1 MPPIPSRRGT
11 EAHNPFPVAPADV
24 PAAAV
29 RAVKRTLLRSGHP
42 GIEDPMDDDLARLIV
57 AELVIAAL
65 HDDGTARRK
74 SPGRRRGEPAGM
86 TALFYSLPALPLPP
100 SGFQG
105 RCQQLSG
112 LRLPGPGGLLG
123 HVSGMIRFG
132 GLECGLRWGFLP
144 VGRYAVVGGAM
155 GGWRG

>member
-1 MPPIPSRRGT
+1 MGGFPDPPVPSRRGT

-42 GIEDPMDDDLARLIV
+42 GIEDPMDDGLARLIV
-57 AELVIAAL
+57 AVVIAAL

-86 TALFYSLPALPLPP
+86 TALFDSSALPLP
-100 SGFQG
+100 
-105 RCQQLSG
+105 
-112 LRLPGPGGLLG
+112 
-123 HVSGMIRFG
+123 
-132 GLECGLRWGFLP
+132 
-144 VGRYAVVGGAM
+144 
-155 GGWRG
+155 